1 MNIKYTA
8 PKTNSASNWF
18 NIISFEING
27 SVAYGVISLSGDDGF
42 DAMRAGGLLIEQIQ
56 NALVEGDAADED
68 TLTLLKKAL
77 KESKRALLRMTEN
90 SEEIDASKIDV
101 NIVLILLKENIA
113 YFAKFDGGG
122 IYVKR
127 DNEIID
133 ITNHLQDPTGLNQTF
148 LGSGLINDNDKI
160 LLSTKYFD
168 DKVIEG
174 EFKNAEFQQP
184 VTDHVLLMLGM
195 EDEVAEKSNP
205 VPVVQEEQIIEETS
219 ENDPIQDEV
228 IQERKENDDVPIDTS
243 DSEDESKGTFSN
255 LFAKATSVVLVIKLF
270 ATNLFAKVKGK
281 IPSKQTSIPNSSQSV
296 SEDQGAF
303 ETVSQ
308 PRGSADENTFIHIV
322 KSLTD
327 KLIQLIKAIFAKI
340 QRLFRRNNGRLKVK
354 TGKGGLNF
362 KIIIIAVLIVG
373 GLLFLGGKSIK
384 KNSEEKKTA
393 NQLEGYYSQT
403 DEAVANA
410 TEIKDLNKT
419 RAKSYIDEALSILD
433 KASEIEDDQSK
444 VDDKK
449 SEVLGILD
457 EINGVTVISDYD
469 IMFDSITSYESDGL
483 VDFAMLGSDLY
494 ILDSKKGTVYKV
506 SSNKTEEQILDD
518 GTFSKPYRIEGL
530 SDNTLIVYDQEE
542 GLIEVNPA
550 KKEARKLAG
559 MSTSTVGNIDELE
572 LYKLDNQDLIYSL
585 RTDRSRVDKI
595 QKISGGYA
603 APQLRLEDPS
613 IAGAVDISIDGNIYI
628 LTNSSPGII
637 RYLGNNREDI
647 NIVGDELNFNGF
659 TAFDASVYLSKFY
672 ILNKVD
678 NKIIIV
684 SKPDDQNTNNLP
696 ILSQLVYRGDKSLL
710 TDMKEIHV
718 SSDESSIYVLD
729 GSRIIKI
736 ANK

>member
-56 NALVEGDAADED
+56 NSLMEMDSVEED
-68 TLTLLKKAL
+68 TLVLLKKAL
-77 KESKRALLRMTEN
+77 KEGKRALLRITEN

-101 NIVLILLKENIA
+101 NIVLILIQDNIA

-127 DNEIID
+127 DSEIID

-168 DKVIEG
+168 DKTIEE

-184 VTDHVLLMLGM
+184 IKDYVLLMLGM
-195 EDEVAEKSNP
+195 EEEVMQKANP
-205 VPVVQEEQIIEETS
+205 VPIAQEESVIEETI
-219 ENDPIQDEV
+219 ENDQLEDQAI
-228 IQERKENDDVPIDTS
+228 KTNNDDQSVS
-243 DSEDESKGTFSN
+243 DEPEDLETESKSIFS
-255 LFAKATSVVLVIKLF
+255 TI
-270 ATNLFAKVKGK
+270 FAKVTGIALALKLFFSNTINKAKGK
-281 IPSKQTSIPNSSQSV
+281 VPSKQATTSTPKQTI

-303 ETVSQ
+303 EAVGET
-308 PRGSADENTFIHIV
+308 RGSSDENTLVHII
-322 KSLTD
+322 KSLVN
-327 KLIQLIKAIFAKI
+327 KAIRLVKALFAKV
-340 QRLFRRNNGRLKVK
+340 QRLFKRNNGRLKVK

-373 GLLFLGGKSIK
+373 GLLFLGGRSIK
-384 KNSEEKKTA
+384 KSSEERKTES
-393 NQLEGYYSQT
+393 QLEGYYSQT

-419 RAKSYIDEALSILD
+419 RAKSYIEEALSILD
-433 KASEIEDDQSK
+433 KAGQLEEDQSK

-457 EINGVTVISDYD
+457 EINGVTAISDYN
-469 IMFDSITSYESDGL
+469 IIFDSITSYESDGL
-483 VDFAMLGSDLY
+483 VDFAILGSDLY
-494 ILDSKKGTVYKV
+494 VLDAKKGTLYKV

-585 RTDRSRVDKI
+585 RVDKSRVDKI

-647 NIVGDELNFNGF
+647 NIVGDEINFNGF
-659 TAFDASVYLSKFY
+659 TSFDASVYLSKFY
-672 ILNKVD
+672 IINKVD
-678 NKIIIV
+678 NKILVV

-729 GSRIIKI
+729 GSRIVKI